1 MNDVKIDKL
10 KICYRVQEGSFIEIL
25 REMPNVELDYEVGF
39 TLNRIEGTHYDY
51 IYEIRYVDYEDN
63 SCTYMSEQTLGT
75 ISFGLRSDKDE
86 ALKDYV
92 WLHIDNK
99 QLYLRYDGKTPNRA
113 IYIDYI
119 TDYLKL
125 EFNNITN
132 LDLAIDSST
141 NFSKKLIAL
150 LRNEDY
156 IPILN
161 GNKVIDRKSIIED
174 ILYISVG
181 NLERLKEHTLI
192 ISQKKAIKNKSL
204 GIIVSAYNKNREIE
218 NRSRKQYICELYN
231 SPQRLYRLE
240 VRINSDSLKALF
252 QKEQIVFSSK
262 ILLDNDFLF
271 YVYLTFVDR
280 IIRFQSVKGRK
291 VYNVLELM

>member
-10 KICYRVQEGSFIEIL
+10 KICYRVQDGSFINLL
-25 REMPNVELDYEVGF
+25 RETPDAELDYEVGF
-39 TLNRIEGTHYDY
+39 TLNRINGAHYDY

-63 SCTYMSEQTLGT
+63 SCTYMCEQTLGT
-75 ISFGLRSDKDE
+75 ISFGLRSDRDE

-99 QLYLRYDGKTPNRA
+99 QLYLKYDGITPNRT
-113 IYIDYI
+113 IHIDYI

-161 GNKVIDRKSIIED
+161 GDKVKDRKSIIEE

-181 NLERLKEHTLI
+181 DLERLKEHTLM

-204 GIIVSAYNKNREIE
+204 GVIVNAYNKNREID
-218 NRSRKQYICELYN
+218 NRSKKKYICELYN
-231 SPQRLYRLE
+231 SPKRLYRLE
-240 VRINSDSLKALF
+240 VRINSDALKALF

-262 ILLDNDFLF
+262 LLLDSDFLF
-271 YVYLTFVDR
+271 YIYLTFVDR
-280 IIRFQSVKGRK
+280 VIRFQSVKGRK